1 MRILVTIPHFFNPD
15 GDHQYGSVS
24 PDPKPRIQALTN
36 CISAL
41 HHQFGKA
48 QYFGH
53 FAPFSIFYANQCQEL
68 ALDIIIC
75 TTQGL
80 HVLDKLPISAQSYQ
94 HHPTNAEPML
104 LGFECQT
111 VLAEHL
117 DEYDYYCFLEDDLI
131 VRDPWLF
138 AKLDW
143 FTALAGTESLL
154 QPNRYELAL
163 TIGDGIQKV
172 YIDGDIESEYVTQFH
187 PQWEQPEITGEIMR
201 LPLYFQKAGNPHA
214 GCYFL
219 NQDQM
224 AYWLQQPH
232 FGDRDTSFVGPL
244 ESAATLGVLRTFK
257 LYKPTRQNANFL
269 EVQHFGNVMMQRLLR
284 AVGMNKLIE
293 DSED

>member
-15 GDHQYGSVS
+15 GDHQYGSVC

-53 FAPFSIFYANQCQEL
+53 FAPFSIFYANQCQDTT
-68 ALDIIIC
+68 LDLVIC

-94 HHPTNAEPML
+94 HHATNAEPML
-104 LGFECQT
+104 LGYECQA
-111 VLAEHL
+111 VLAERL
-117 DEYDYYCFLEDDLI
+117 GKYDYYCFLEDDLI

-143 FTALAGTESLL
+143 FTALAGSESLL

-172 YIDGDIESEYVTQFH
+172 YIDGAIEPDFVAQFH
-187 PQWEQPEITGEIMR
+187 PQWEQPEITGEVMQQSIS
-201 LPLYFQKAGNPHA
+201 FQKAGNPHA

-219 NQDQM
+219 NQAQM
-224 AYWLQQPH
+224 TYWQQQPH
-232 FGDRDTSFVGPL
+232 FCDRDTSFVGPL
-244 ESAATLGVLRTFK
+244 ESAATLGVLRAFK
-257 LYKPTRQNANFL
+257 LYKPARQNANFL

-284 AVGMNKLIE
+284 AVGMNTLIE
-293 DSED
+293 G